1 MAWGDDGRIVVS
13 PGRQLRNGAGPTL
26 SGWTAAG
33 LPTDTTKRFAAAPML
48 RKSFDVTGEVRNAR
62 LYMSAAA
69 YGKMR
74 LNGASRLRRTA
85 LNRVIRITTNG
96 TCTVPMT

>member
-13 PGRQLRNGAGPTL
+13 PVDSFETAPGRPV
-26 SGWTAAG
+26 G
-33 LPTDTTKRFAAAPML
+33 LDGRWITDGHDKRFAAAPML
-48 RKSFDVTGEVRNAR
+48 RKSFDVTGEVRDAR

-74 LNGASRLRRTA
+74 LNGKPVTPEPA